1 MKRYLELFTDRFL
14 LLITAIVLAILA
26 WLFWSSSGQSIM
38 FEAFILISII
48 LLVIENVH
56 LRFRIRELK
65 EKNPLE

>member
-14 LLITAIVLAILA
+14 LLVTAIALAVFA

-38 FEAFILISII
+38 FEIFILISII

-56 LRFRIRELK
+56 LRFRIKELK
-65 EKNPLE
+65 GKNSLE